1 MKEKEMILGNRCYSI
16 LTQYIHTYTYIYL
29 YICICVCIYITAH
42 IISWHILPQFSSAWK
57 AQYRNI
63 FISFFG
69 VERRGNIH
77 GKAIFAKHSVWDVWQ
92 SSEYTTEVCCNKGEF
107 NKLCRNR
114 FDCKYGEALK
124 STIFLFP
131 WRNRSLQELCKKIF
145 FLALYCVFVKYNE
158 NIR

>member
-1 MKEKEMILGNRCYSI
+1 MYL
-16 LTQYIHTYTYIYL
+16 HTYIYL

-57 AQYRNI
+57 TQYRNI
-63 FISFFG
+63 FISFFD

-107 NKLCRNR
+107 TSSAETDSIVNTGKPWKARYFCFLGEIDHYKSYAR
-114 FDCKYGEALK
+114 KY
-124 STIFLFP
+124 
-131 WRNRSLQELCKKIF
+131 F
-145 FLALYCVFVKYNE
+145 FLHCIMYLWNRMKTFARVKPNTRAR
-158 NIR
+158 NFAIML